1 MRPESC
7 GLRAPHLR
15 RTCWPIAEGKLKEL
29 QDAIAS
35 DNTATMKAAMESLN
49 QEVMAMGQSVYQ
61 QGGAPSGDQ
70 PPPGGAPGGGAKP
83 DDVIDAD
90 FSS

>member
-1 MRPESC
+1 VPADVKAKVE
-7 GLRAPHLR
+7 A
-15 RTCWPIAEGKLKEL
+15 KLKDL

-35 DNTATMKAAMESLN
+35 DNTATMKTAMETLN

-61 QGGAPSGDQ
+61 SGAPGGDQ
-70 PPPGGAPGGGAKP
+70 PPPGGAPGGGAGAKP